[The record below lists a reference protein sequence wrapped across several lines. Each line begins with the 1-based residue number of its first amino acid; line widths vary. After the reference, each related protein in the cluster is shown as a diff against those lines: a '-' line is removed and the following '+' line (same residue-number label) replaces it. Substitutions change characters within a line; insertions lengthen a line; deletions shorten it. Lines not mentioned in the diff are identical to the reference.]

1 MKVLSFVPQY
11 GREFLVE
18 EVRMTRRN
26 MVLAAL
32 LWLALMP
39 AHADIWNRD
48 TVYAERVAA
57 LQAAIK
63 AKPNDANT
71 LVDLAAF
78 YLKPLAPRTVEA
90 ADGKVRTF
98 NVPLRNEIIPEGI
111 KNTYAVPWVFRGDRS
126 AAWPLLTKALAIDP
140 RNFRAARE
148 MAMYYRMRGDLDRM
162 KPYME
167 TALRQNPRDLDMCR
181 LYLDHRTGLARVL
194 NDQAIDLRTPNEHEE
209 DRADGR
215 YRVTTYPSAAD
226 LARADQLDRQ
236 AHTARRDAIGP
247 LQKLAS
253 AMKDDPSRPTTPA
266 KQAKWRLATA
276 VYFQW
281 IGELEKAAGTAA
293 AGLREDPTDL
303 DSLDYVVDLLRG
315 TRTRDKLAE
324 YKAILDRWGGVDS
337 SPTIPKAARRGPRR

>member
-1 MKVLSFVPQY
+1 MI
-11 GREFLVE
+11 
-18 EVRMTRRN
+18 RRN
-26 MVLAAL
+26 IVLTTL

-39 AHADIWNRD
+39 AHADVWNRD
-48 TVYAERVAA
+48 TVYAEKVAT

-63 AKPNDANT
+63 AKPNDANA

-111 KNTYAVPWVFRGDRS
+111 KNTYAVPWVFRGDAS
-126 AAWPLLTKALAIDP
+126 AAWPFLKKAVAMDP
-140 RNFRAARE
+140 RNVRAARE

-167 TALRQNPRDLDMCR
+167 TALRQNPLDLDMCR

-194 NDQAIDLRTPNEHEE
+194 NDQASDLRTPKTHEE
-209 DRADGR
+209 DRGNAV

-226 LARADQLDRQ
+226 LARADELDRQ
-236 AHTARRDAIGP
+236 AQGARRDAIGP
-247 LQKLAS
+247 LQKLAA
-253 AMKDDPSRPTTPA
+253 AMKNDPTRPTTPA

-303 DSLDYVVDLLRG
+303 DSLDYVIDLFRG
-315 TRTRDKLAE
+315 TRTRDKLTE
-324 YKAILDRWGGVDS
+324 YKAILDRWSGVDS
-337 SPTIPKAARRGPRR
+337 SATIPEAAPRGLRR